1 MRSNEFL
8 PQCIA
13 MGDSTRKYTY
23 PPKEPVQSDAQ
34 TTVGC
39 SSSRLNTDGNEKD
52 WNRGMAPTGR
62 WLPKNHQR

>member
-1 MRSNEFL
+1 
-8 PQCIA
+8 
-13 MGDSTRKYTY
+13 MGDSTSKYTY

-52 WNRGMAPTGR
+52 WIGGWVSM
-62 WLPKNHQR
+62 WVQKNGQYCLKR